1 MNFETGVCVAL
12 DQINFELRINHEIV
26 SENLKGVSDSRLVN
40 FVEHCSEGVSDKTL
54 HTGKKV
60 PHEVHMLFGHRRI

>member
-26 SENLKGVSDSRLVN
+26 SENLKGVPYSRLVN
-40 FVEHCSEGVSDKTL
+40 FVEHCPEGVSD
-54 HTGKKV
+54 
-60 PHEVHMLFGHRRI
+60 

>member
-40 FVEHCSEGVSDKTL
+40 FVEHCPEGVSD
-54 HTGKKV
+54 
-60 PHEVHMLFGHRRI
+60 